1 MNSGRSARS
10 LPPWSLNAYSSRTIP
25 GPDFAVNRSRLSNVG
40 VETSRKPKD
49 SASWMNRDSTKRRL
63 AISSGPQSFVPRGR
77 SNMKSTPMK
86 GSRHKRFWSGRG
98 TDSINREVVPPE
110 GLEIEEV
117 FRRTGSHHM
126 SVLHDVAEIRDS

>member
-1 MNSGRSARS
+1 AR
-10 LPPWSLNAYSSRTIP
+10 RIRGP
-25 GPDFAVNRSRLSNVG
+25 GCAGNGARLSKVG

-49 SASWMNRDSTKRRL
+49 WASWMNRDSTKRRL
-63 AISSGPQSFVPRGR
+63 AMSSGPQSFAPRGR
-77 SNMKSTPMK
+77 SNMKSPPMK

-117 FRRTGSHHM
+117 FRRTGSHHL